1 MKIIKVRR
9 GYTTNSSA
17 ASEFVPPE
25 SWNNQAAPVPPVAG
39 SAPGTSPAP
48 SRSRSIA
55 SRRTGSS
62 TRPFPIPVRP
72 ETAAGQAASPVA
84 GAPIGQVVQQPQAAA
99 PQAPGNLGSPGLLG
113 GLAAMVGLAFVAERG
128 IRAIIR
134 RRRKD
139 DDA

>member
-48 SRSRSIA
+48 PSPA
-55 SRRTGSS
+55 SGTAIK
-62 TRPFPIPVRP
+62 PFPIPVRP
-72 ETAAGQAASPVA
+72 ETAAGQAARPVA

>member
-48 SRSRSIA
+48 PSPA
-55 SRRTGSS
+55 SGTAIK
-62 TRPFPIPVRP
+62 PFPIPVRP